1 MHTRKQGN
9 PGPVNSGRPAID
21 TLVVVGGPE
30 ESWNS
35 LEALRFVPPLRV
47 QRVTR
52 PAWPDL
58 GGDER
63 PLLYLLG
70 RCAALP
76 DTPAIGR
83 WLDRLASTDSPPA
96 ALVLPR
102 TEPGWCA
109 LASHP
114 QCCGLLTAQPALDAT
129 EVERVVTA
137 ARRSE
142 VRRWR
147 RGRAPTGRLAW
158 SFSTSEA
165 ADGERIWFLLASVLA
180 DLRGIDEDLPRLGM
194 AFTEALTNAVEHG
207 NLELASSL
215 KDEDD
220 SMSGFYAERGRR
232 LADPRYAA
240 RRVRVEL
247 QLRDEYLQIR
257 LRNQGPGFRAL
268 DATRARFD
276 LPHRLHPYGL
286 GLRMIEG
293 LVDEVE
299 IAPDGRGITLRSNL
313 SPHPHRRAA

>member
-1 MHTRKQGN
+1 MRRRGQDN
-9 PGPVNSGRPAID
+9 PDSADTAGPAGD
-21 TLVVVGGPE
+21 TLVVVGDVGAA
-30 ESWNS
+30 WTT

-47 QRVTR
+47 EHVAR
-52 PAWPDL
+52 PAWPDP
-58 GGDER
+58 GDGET

-76 DTPAIGR
+76 DTPAIAG
-83 WLDRLASTDSPPA
+83 WLDRLVFTNNPPA

-102 TEPGWCA
+102 TESGWCA
-109 LASHP
+109 LAAHP
-114 QCCGLLTAQPALDAT
+114 QCCGLLTAQPTLDIT

-137 ARRSE
+137 ARRAH

-158 SFSTSEA
+158 SFSTADA
-165 ADGERIWFLLASVLA
+165 ADGERIWLLLTSVLA
-180 DLRGIDEDLPRLGM
+180 DLRGMNEELPRLGM

-215 KDEDD
+215 KDEGDG
-220 SMSGFYAERGRR
+220 MRRFYAERGRR

-247 QLRDEYLQIR
+247 QIREEYLQIR
-257 LRNQGPGFRAL
+257 LRNQGPGFRPA
-268 DATRARFD
+268 DTTRARFD
-276 LPHRLHPYGL
+276 LACRPHPYGL

-299 IAPDGRGITLRSNL
+299 IAPDGRGITIRSNL
-313 SPHPHRRAA
+313 SPRPHRRAA

>member
-1 MHTRKQGN
+1 MRTRRHGH
-9 PGPVNSGRPAID
+9 PDSADTAGPVSD
-21 TLVVVGGPE
+21 TLVVVGDAGE
-30 ESWNS
+30 AWTTM
-35 LEALRFVPPLRV
+35 EALRFVPPLRV
-47 QRVTR
+47 ERVAR
-52 PAWPDL
+52 PAWPDPSNA
-58 GGDER
+58 ET

-76 DTPAIGR
+76 DTPAITG
-83 WLDRLASTDSPPA
+83 WLDRLAITDSPPA

-102 TEPGWCA
+102 TESGWCA
-109 LASHP
+109 LAAHP
-114 QCCGLLTAQPALDAT
+114 QCCGLLSTQPTLDVT

-137 ARRSE
+137 ARRAQ

-158 SFSTSEA
+158 NFSTAEA
-165 ADGERIWFLLASVLA
+165 ADGERVWLLLASVLA
-180 DLRGIDEDLPRLGM
+180 DLRGLDEELPRLGM

-220 SMSGFYAERGRR
+220 SMGRFYAERGRR
-232 LADPRYAA
+232 LADPHYAA

-247 QLRDEYLQIR
+247 QIRKEYLEIR
-257 LRNQGPGFRAL
+257 LRNQGPGFRPA
-268 DATRARFD
+268 DAVRGRFE

-299 IAPDGRGITLRSNL
+299 IAPDGRGMTLRSDL
-313 SPHPHRRAA
+313 SPSAHRRAA